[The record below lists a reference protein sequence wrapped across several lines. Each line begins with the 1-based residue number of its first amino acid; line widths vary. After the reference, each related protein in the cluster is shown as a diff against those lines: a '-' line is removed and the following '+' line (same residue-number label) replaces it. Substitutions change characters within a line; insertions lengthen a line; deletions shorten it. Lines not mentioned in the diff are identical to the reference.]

1 LVKFLKTLV
10 FATILLG
17 NSGVSRCSAVRVAF
31 AERAQSENTA
41 HIRRF
46 TGTIVRNGDQFVLND
61 AKTHTLYQLDDQ
73 TAASKFED
81 KKVTVTGTLDA
92 VKNIIRM
99 QSIAEAAA

>member
-1 LVKFLKTLV
+1 MPLCWCCVRET
-10 FATILLG
+10 
-17 NSGVSRCSAVRVAF
+17 SAVSQNSSHV
-31 AERAQSENTA
+31 
-41 HIRRF
+41 RRF
-46 TGTIVRNGDQFVLND
+46 TGTIIRNGDQFVLSD

-81 KKVTVTGTLDA
+81 KNVTVTGTLDA